1 MIKKMKNTFFAVSS
15 TLLLLPVIASAA
27 GDYGMG
33 TNQGAGG
40 SGTDVAGI
48 IQNIITFLL
57 GFVGG
62 LSVLMIIVAG
72 IMYITSGGDEGRV
85 DTAKKWLTYAIV
97 GLVVALLGWVIVKTV
112 INGLG

>member
-1 MIKKMKNTFFAVSS
+1 MIKKMKNTFFALSS
-15 TLLLLPVIASAA
+15 ALLLLPMMVSAA
-27 GDYGMG
+27 GDYGIG

-40 SGTDVAGI
+40 SATNVADI
-48 IQNIITFLL
+48 IEKIIKFLL

-72 IMYITSGGDEGRV
+72 IMYITSGGDEARV
-85 DTAKKWLTYAIV
+85 DTAKKWLTYSIV

-112 INGLG
+112 ISGLG